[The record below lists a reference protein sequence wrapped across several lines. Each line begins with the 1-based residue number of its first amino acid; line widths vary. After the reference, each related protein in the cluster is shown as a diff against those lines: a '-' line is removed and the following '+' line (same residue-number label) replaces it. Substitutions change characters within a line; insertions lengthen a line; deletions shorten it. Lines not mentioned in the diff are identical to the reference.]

1 MHAVALFTLVALGAC
16 NKTSENAP
24 MVTAPVGSSAPS
36 VASPSPSPT
45 PPPAASAP
53 PASSDET
60 AIGPGPGDDNAA
72 DAGNAQYR
80 GCKQDSDCV
89 AVPRVGCCNN
99 GWLEAV
105 ASTQK
110 DAYAKSFVCPTP
122 HPMCPMFIVR
132 DTRTPR
138 CDAGTHLCTMVNAR
152 P

>member
-1 MHAVALFTLVALGAC
+1 MHALALVTLVALGAC

-24 MVTAPVGSSAPS
+24 MVTAPVGSGAP
-36 VASPSPSPT
+36 AAPTPS

-53 PASSDET
+53 PSASDET
-60 AIGPGPGDDNAA
+60 AIGPGPTDDISAGAA
-72 DAGNAQYR
+72 SAQYR

-105 ASTQK
+105 SATQK
-110 DAYAKSFVCPTP
+110 DAYAKSFVCPTS
-122 HPMCPMFIVR
+122 HPICPMFIVR
-132 DTRTPR
+132 DTRTPK
-138 CDAGTHLCTMVNAR
+138 CDAGSHLCTMVGAH

>member
-1 MHAVALFTLVALGAC
+1 MHAVALVTLVALGAC

-24 MVTAPVGSSAPS
+24 MVTAPVGSSP
-36 VASPSPSPT
+36 
-45 PPPAASAP
+45 PPPAAPPPAVSAP
-53 PASSDET
+53 PAASDET
-60 AIGPGPGDDNAA
+60 AIGPGPADDNGA

-105 ASTQK
+105 STTQK
-110 DAYAKSFVCPTP
+110 DAYSKSFVCPTP
-122 HPMCPMFIVR
+122 HPMCPMYIVH
-132 DTRTPR
+132 DTRTPK
-138 CDAGTHLCTMVNAR
+138 CDAGTHLCTMVGAH